1 MTDSELEEYLETY
14 YEVVSII
21 EEKNSNAFGSSD
33 ALMELY
39 NTHGRGALWEL
50 AKSITDDFQSLNKNR
65 EWDGEFLEEIQSY
78 TLKRIEQL

>member
-33 ALMELY
+33 TLMELY

-65 EWDGEFLEEIQSY
+65 EWDGEFLEEIQRY